1 MIDINTY
8 VKDQNALLDQA
19 MTARLSCLWTALPG
33 IVQSF
38 DPVAMTCQVQ
48 PAIQGKVRSEDGT
61 ITLVNLPMLL
71 DCPVVFPHGGGCSMT
86 FPIKPGDECLV
97 VFSSR
102 AIDLWWQSGGV
113 QPPVEMRMHDLSDG
127 FVLVGAYSQPKVLQN
142 VSTAAVQLRSDDGQA
157 FFELN
162 PETHNFTLTTPG
174 NFSATVTD
182 FTVDCQDFSVQ
193 CQSFSVQCSGCSI
206 SSETFDVTAGSSAS
220 ITAPTI
226 ALNGQITGGGSGGA
240 TAMFTGNIEATGDVK
255 AGPISLQGH
264 VHSGVTTG
272 GSDTGAAK

>member
-127 FVLVGAYSQPKVLQN
+127 FVLVGAYSQTKVLQN
-142 VSTAAVQLRSDDGQA
+142 VSTQAVQLRSDDGQA

-182 FTVDCQDFSVQ
+182 FTVDCQNFSVQ

-206 SSETFDVTAGSSAS
+206 NSETFDVTAGSSAS

-255 AGPISLQGH
+255 AGSISLQGH
-264 VHSGVTTG
+264 VHGGVMAGGDKTT
-272 GSDTGAAK
+272 TPE

>member
-1 MIDINTY
+1 MIDPNTY
-8 VKDQNALLDQA
+8 VGDPNAMLDQA

-33 IVQSF
+33 IIQNF

-48 PAIQGKVRSEDGT
+48 PAIQGKVRSEDGS
-61 ITLVNLPMLL
+61 IALVNLPMLL
-71 DCPVVFPHGGGCSMT
+71 DCPVVFPHGGGCSLT
-86 FPIKPGDECLV
+86 FPVKVGDECLV

-127 FVLVGAYSQPKVLQN
+127 FVLVGPYSQTKVLSA
-142 VSTAAVQLRSDDGQA
+142 VSTDSVQLRSDDGQA

-162 PETHNFTLTTPG
+162 PQTHDFTLSTPG
-174 NFSATVTD
+174 NFSATVN
-182 FTVDCQDFSVQ
+182 DFSVQ
-193 CQSFSVQCSGCSI
+193 CQGFSVQCNSFTINGSTC
-206 SSETFDVTAGSSAS
+206 DVTAGSSVT

-240 TAMFTGNIEATGDVK
+240 SATFTGDINASGDVT
-255 AGPISLQGH
+255 AGSISLQGH
-264 VHSGVTTG
+264 VHGGVQAG
-272 GSDTGAAK
+272 ESDTGGPK

>member
-113 QPPVEMRMHDLSDG
+113 QAPVEMRMHDLSDG

-142 VSTAAVQLRSDDGQA
+142 VSTVAVQLRSDDGQA

-174 NFSATVTD
+174 NFSATVSD
-182 FTVDCQDFSVQ
+182 FTVQ
-193 CQSFSVQCSGCSI
+193 CQNFAVNC
-206 SSETFDVTAGSSAS
+206 TKFDVTAGEQAV

-255 AGPISLQGH
+255 AGEISLQGH
-264 VHSGVTTG
+264 VHGGVTTG

>member
-8 VKDQNALLDQA
+8 VNDPNAWLDQA
-19 MTARLSCLWTALPG
+19 MTARLSGLWTALPG
-33 IVQSF
+33 IVQGF

-71 DCPVVFPHGGGCSMT
+71 DCPVVFPHGGGCSLT
-86 FPIKPGDECLV
+86 FPIKQGDECLV

-113 QPPVEMRMHDLSDG
+113 QAPVEMRMHDLSDG
-127 FVLVGAYSQPKVLQN
+127 FVLVGAYSQTKVLPN
-142 VSTAAVQLRSDDGQA
+142 VSTQALQLRSDDGQA

-162 PETHNFTLTTPG
+162 PENHNFTLSTPG

-182 FTVDCQDFSVQ
+182 FSVQ
-193 CQSFSVQCSGCSI
+193 CQNFAVNC
-206 SSETFDVTAGSSAS
+206 TKFDVTAGSSAS

-240 TAMFTGNIEATGDVK
+240 TAIFTGSIEATGDVK
-255 AGPISLQGH
+255 AGVISLQGH
-264 VHSGVTTG
+264 VHGGVQSG
-272 GSDTGAAK
+272 GSKTTTPE